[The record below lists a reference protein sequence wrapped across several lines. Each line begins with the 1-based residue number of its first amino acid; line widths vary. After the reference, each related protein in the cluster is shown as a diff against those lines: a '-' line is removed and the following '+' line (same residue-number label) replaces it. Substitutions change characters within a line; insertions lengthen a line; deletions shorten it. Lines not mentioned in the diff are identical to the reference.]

1 MVAIK
6 VLFNFHF
13 SQITDK
19 KTPFI
24 KVFFTFT
31 QPNQSTMKNDQ
42 SETNFGKLTVDLSSL
57 INAGILSEE
66 KAGEIR
72 QFYQKDHTASQN
84 RLFVVFG
91 VLGAILVGLGII
103 LILAHN
109 WDDLSRNSKTIIA
122 FIPLLVGQ
130 GFCAYSLFKKP
141 DSQTWKE
148 SAAAFLF
155 FAVGAS
161 ISLISQIYN
170 IPGKMDT
177 FILIWMLL
185 CLPLV
190 YIMRSSIVSIL
201 YLIGITNF
209 ACETG
214 YWGGGALSEYIYW
227 VLLVLIIP
235 HYFYLF
241 KNRPNSNFM
250 VFHNWLIPLS
260 VIISLGTIADHNEEW
275 MFVAYISLFGLFYLI
290 GYLPF
295 FKNKRRISNGYAI
308 LGSVGTICLLLFLTF
323 KWFWMDLGDKDI
335 SPASPELF
343 VSILIFVAALYLFY
357 KMVIEE
363 FDNKIRPMEYAFIA
377 FLFVFIIGLFAPIA
391 AIVLINLLV
400 FGIGVLTIRQGAAE
414 NHLGILNYGLMTI
427 TALIT
432 CRFFDTNIS
441 FVARGILFLLIG
453 FGFFFVNYWMFKK
466 RKELMTND

>member
-1 MVAIK
+1 MENK
-6 VLFNFHF
+6 M
-13 SQITDK
+13 SQA
-19 KTPFI
+19 
-24 KVFFTFT
+24 
-31 QPNQSTMKNDQ
+31 
-42 SETNFGKLTVDLSSL
+42 NFGKIKIELAEL
-57 INAGILSEE
+57 ITAGILTEE

-72 QFYQKDHTASQN
+72 QFYKKDNSASQN

-109 WDDLSRNSKTIIA
+109 WDNLPRIAKTIIA
-122 FIPLLVGQ
+122 FLPLLLGQ
-130 GFCAYSLFKKP
+130 GLCAYGLFKKP

-170 IPGKMDT
+170 IPGKLDSY
-177 FILIWMLL
+177 ILTWMLL

-201 YLIGITNF
+201 YLIGITYY

-214 YWGGGALSEYIYW
+214 YWTGASINSLFYW
-227 VLLVLIIP
+227 GLLFLIIP

-250 VFHNWLIPLS
+250 VVHNWMIPLS
-260 VIISLGTIADHNEEW
+260 VIIALGTLASSDEEL

-295 FKNKRRISNGYAI
+295 FNNKRRISNGYAI
-308 LGSVGTICLLLFLTF
+308 LGSLGTIGVLLFLTF
-323 KWFWMDLGDKDI
+323 KWFWFELGDSKI
-335 SPASPELF
+335 SLLSPEFFISL
-343 VSILIFVAALYLFY
+343 LIFSAAVYLLYKRIKSNASNF
-357 KMVIEE
+357 
-363 FDNKIRPMEYAFIA
+363 IRPMEFTFIA
-377 FLFVFIIGLFAPIA
+377 FAFIFIIGFFAPVG
-391 AIVLINLLV
+391 AIVLTNLLV
-400 FGIGVLTIRQGAAE
+400 FVIGILTIRQGAEE
-414 NHLGILNYGLMTI
+414 NHLGILNYGLLII
-427 TALIT
+427 TTLIT
-432 CRFFDTNIS
+432 CRFFDTNLS
-441 FVARGILFLLIG
+441 FVGRGMLFLLIG
-453 FGFFFVNYWMFKK
+453 FGFFFVNYWMLKK
-466 RKELMTND
+466 RKEVMISGE